1 MGMSG
6 SFSEAP
12 EHPLSQVGQ
21 LCQVGQL
28 SQGVFVLV
36 LSELL
41 TSPGCCF
48 SPRLGGR

>member
-6 SFSEAP
+6 SFSEAS
-12 EHPLSQVGQ
+12 EHPLS
-21 LCQVGQL
+21 QVGQL

-48 SPRLGGR
+48 SP